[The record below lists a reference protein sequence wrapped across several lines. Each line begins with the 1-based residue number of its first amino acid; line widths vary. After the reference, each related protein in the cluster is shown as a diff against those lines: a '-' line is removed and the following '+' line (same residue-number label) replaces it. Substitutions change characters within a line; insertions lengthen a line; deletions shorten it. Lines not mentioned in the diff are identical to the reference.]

1 MFWIHE
7 DAQGLVLGCWGLGLP
22 WSLFMEGE
30 VGRFF
35 GNCYLGNWGCHGV
48 CSWKGGFLE
57 VASSKFE
64 LFLEV
69 FLGFGI
75 GWVISPR
82 HMNTERA
89 NPNPFLLWILSTFDF
104 SIVIANS
111 IFWPC
116 DIEFV
121 ILPLWQIKGIFFLY
135 VLPWSFVAFE
145 KYFHTLK
152 QKMKNCKRKEIMEN
166 WIN

>member
-1 MFWIHE
+1 
-7 DAQGLVLGCWGLGLP
+7 
-22 WSLFMEGE
+22 
-30 VGRFF
+30 
-35 GNCYLGNWGCHGV
+35 
-48 CSWKGGFLE
+48 
-57 VASSKFE
+57 
-64 LFLEV
+64 
-69 FLGFGI
+69 
-75 GWVISPR
+75 VISPR